1 MDGSQSK
8 PTFLFVG
15 NHSCLDF
22 INTQIIV
29 RGNLTDLLD
38 TFDDLVAWLVQ
49 TEHLSKGEGD
59 RMRSGLSL
67 KEKEQ
72 ALERAR
78 TFRATLRD
86 LAEHIVRHKGVP
98 RAAVTEINR
107 LLSQRPGFPQIVQR
121 GTKFEETVVSKAVNT
136 DNLLTPLAQAASNLL
151 CRGNLA
157 LIKKCANEACIL
169 YFYDTTKS
177 HTRNWCSMQLCG
189 NRIKVAA
196 HYRRKKQEKGK

>member
-1 MDGSQSK
+1 MGRSQPK
-8 PTFLFVG
+8 PAFLFVG
-15 NHSCLDF
+15 NHPCLDF
-22 INTQIIV
+22 VNTQVIIK
-29 RGNLTDLLD
+29 GNLVDLLG
-38 TFDDLVAWLVQ
+38 TCDDLIAWLVR
-49 TEHLSKGEGD
+49 TEHLSKTEGD
-59 RMRSGLSL
+59 TVRSGLSP

-86 LAEHIVRHKGVP
+86 LAEHIVRRKGVP

-107 LLSQRPGFPQIVQR
+107 LLSQRPGYPQIVQR
-121 GTKFEETVVSKAVNT
+121 GTEFEETVVLKAVDT
-136 DNLLTPLAQAASNLL
+136 GNLLTTLARAASDLL

-157 LIKKCANEACIL
+157 LVKKCANEACIL

-196 HYRRKKQEKGK
+196 HYRRMKQGKGK

>member
-1 MDGSQSK
+1 MDGSQSN
-8 PTFLFVG
+8 PTFLFLG